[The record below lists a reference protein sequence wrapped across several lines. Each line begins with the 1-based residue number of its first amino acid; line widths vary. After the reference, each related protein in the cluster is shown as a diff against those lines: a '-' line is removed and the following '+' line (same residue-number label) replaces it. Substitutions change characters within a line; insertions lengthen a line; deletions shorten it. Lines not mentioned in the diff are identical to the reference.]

1 MRTFCNC
8 VRSDDPT
15 PLEAAVA
22 QQAQGLSA
30 LKAENSAMKAELAAM
45 RTELNAKISN
55 VQSSQGSTFV
65 RWGRTVCP
73 PGSDIIHT
81 GYAGGAGYT
90 NSGSG
95 ANRVCLTDKPVF
107 DDHTMLS
114 GGHGNLHGAQYWV
127 QGHQRTDVLCVLCH
141 APYSATFMVP
151 GTNRCPQGSTLQYH
165 GHLTVGDYTHSAPSE
180 YVCLDAQPEDRPGSQ
195 ASEECAWFD
204 QAIASLFLLLT
215 LLNFGDWGT
224 SGQAVTN
231 WTADVILA
239 KDEGNG
245 NASFTTSKVS
255 SNVSSSSPVNGTLL
269 SERSSRSVTE
279 AAGEPQ
285 KTSTIEPAAG
295 HVTMPF
301 TTANTD
307 DEVTKIQPEST
318 TTFDPARRVTTTS
331 TTANIDD
338 VVTEFQPE
346 NMATFD
352 PADQVTR
359 TPATANFS
367 NVLTETEPGFYL
379 LNVTACNFNYPF
391 TIIPVRP
398 AQNGVFEARG
408 PVVTSHTNPWSF
420 LCKCQLT
427 PPDGLHLWALVETL
441 EIDAESIPEDDQIFY
456 LSINDDQWDRYDPDT
471 FKEDFVISPSAYI
484 YFSLQSSKN
493 INSFYFRFSFF
504 LIESSEKHKLPVTKI
519 TNTTGYITTFAFDG
533 KIRYANYIYF
543 QNAEVTVPAG
553 YFLLVSFPHVDI
565 QESPSCQ
572 LDGLSLALYE
582 SWQGSSQ
589 YWQEW
594 IKCGRENIPAKIY
607 NTSLSVDFSSD
618 KAVSGTG
625 FKMFYSIHPA
635 NQQPER
641 LTSGLFN
648 CSVPYFHT
656 FQLHFSCNLA
666 TDCVEG
672 EDEMDC
678 PYKSYVC
685 GPHLIDAGSKCLQYI
700 EVGREIT
707 WYDAYQ
713 QCTDMG
719 KRLVSPRT
727 HTEWGMFTNILT
739 YGKTTR
745 PVFVGLTTSPSNMAA
760 MYRDV
765 WHWTDQTMA
774 FYANMYAQHLA
785 KPSCALVPAIHQDRL
800 QPVACAAST
809 YVNYLLCESDK
820 PVNSTTTIMP
830 TLSPGTR
837 STSQFLS
844 EKGAQ
849 LTWCP
854 GGHMTLDFL
863 SCDPEAQCNFLQY
876 ATSCPLTSGGEVPM
890 FECDSISQTFHYTL
904 VCDHRRH
911 CADGSDEN
919 FCVFDECPEQQCR
932 NYQCVS
938 SNQWCD
944 GTRHCVDGSDEEC
957 LQIVSNVEPSVPP
970 PAVVSLDG
978 RGGSDDVTP
987 LAAVVAKQAQELSVL
1002 RAELEGAN
1010 KAIAAMQ
1017 SKISSAQ

>member
-1 MRTFCNC
+1 
-8 VRSDDPT
+8 
-15 PLEAAVA
+15 
-22 QQAQGLSA
+22 
-30 LKAENSAMKAELAAM
+30 
-45 RTELNAKISN
+45 
-55 VQSSQGSTFV
+55 
-65 RWGRTVCP
+65 
-73 PGSDIIHT
+73 
-81 GYAGGAGYT
+81 
-90 NSGSG
+90 
-95 ANRVCLTDKPVF
+95 
-107 DDHTMLS
+107 
-114 GGHGNLHGAQYWV
+114 
-127 QGHQRTDVLCVLCH
+127 
-141 APYSATFMVP
+141 
-151 GTNRCPQGSTLQYH
+151 
-165 GHLTVGDYTHSAPSE
+165 
-180 YVCLDAQPEDRPGSQ
+180 
-195 ASEECAWFD
+195 
-204 QAIASLFLLLT
+204 
-215 LLNFGDWGT
+215 DWGT
-224 SGQAVTN
+224 GGQAVTN
-231 WTADVILA
+231 WTADVILG
-239 KDEGNG
+239 KDESNG
-245 NASFTTSKVS
+245 NASFTTSNVS
-255 SNVSSSSPVNGTLL
+255 SNVSSSSPVNGPPL
-269 SERSSRSVTE
+269 SESSSRSVTE

-285 KTSTIEPAAG
+285 KTSTIEPEAG
-295 HVTMPF
+295 HVTTTL
-301 TTANTD
+301 TTANAD
-307 DEVTKIQPEST
+307 DEVTKIQPENTSTVDLTRHVTTTST
-318 TTFDPARRVTTTS
+318 TAKMDDVVTNIQPENTSTFDPAGHVTTAS

-346 NMATFD
+346 NTATSD

-359 TPATANFS
+359 TPATANFG

-379 LNVTACNFNYPF
+379 LNVTACNLNDPF
-391 TIIPVRP
+391 MTIPVRT
-398 AQNGVFEARG
+398 AQDGVFEARG
-408 PVVTSHTNPWSF
+408 SVVTSHTNPWSF
-420 LCKCQLT
+420 LCKCRLT
-427 PPDGLHLWALVETL
+427 PPDDLYLWALVETL

-456 LSINDDQWDRYDPDT
+456 LSVNGDQWDRYDADT
-471 FKEDFVISPSAYI
+471 FKEDFVISPYEFI
-484 YFSLQSSKN
+484 DFYLQSSKN
-493 INSFYFRFSFF
+493 IKSFYFRFSFF
-504 LIESSEKHKLPVTKI
+504 LIESSEKHNLPVTEI

-533 KIRYANYIYF
+533 KIRYANNIQF
-543 QNAEVTVPAG
+543 HTRAVIVPAG
-553 YFLLVSFPHVDI
+553 HFLLVSFPHVDI
-565 QESPSCQ
+565 QESPGCQ
-572 LDGLSLALYE
+572 LDVLGLALYE
-582 SWQGSSQ
+582 FWRGILQ
-589 YWQEW
+589 YWREW
-594 IKCGRENIPAKIY
+594 AKCGRENIPVKIY
-607 NTSLSVDFSSD
+607 NTSLRVDFSSD

-635 NQQPER
+635 NQQPGR

-678 PYKSYVC
+678 PYRSHVC

-713 QCTDMG
+713 QCKDMG

-727 HTEWGMFTNILT
+727 HSEWAIFTNILT

-765 WHWTDQTMA
+765 WQWTDQTMA
-774 FYANMYAQHLA
+774 FYVNMYGQQLA

-800 QPVACAAST
+800 QPVACAASKF
-809 YVNYLLCESDK
+809 VNYLLCESDK

-837 STSQFLS
+837 STSQFLF

-863 SCDPEAQCNFLQY
+863 SCDPEAQCNFLQS

-890 FECDSISQTFHYTL
+890 FECDSVSQTFHYTL
-904 VCDHRRH
+904 ICDHRRH

-957 LQIVSNVEPSVPP
+957 LQIVSSVEPSVPP

-978 RGGSDDVTP
+978 RGGSDDSSP
-987 LAAVVAKQAQELSVL
+987 LEAVVAKQASELSEL
-1002 RAELEGAN
+1002 RAELQALKAELNTVKISKGKCPADSAPQYHGYLTSTYYPNTATAEFLCLDAAPEDRMGSADQKETKKASDCRLFRSGMQSAALEAITSKEFWQSANSNQWKMKSSTDAGGGLATPSENLLPASHDKLSPGSRTGRGN
-1010 KAIAAMQ
+1010 KAG
-1017 SKISSAQ
+1017 